1 MASHCS
7 HSVNRLVVSESLAQA
22 CLWDGALERMALA
35 SPGEGSGEVTSGQ
48 VPERQERGTVSDTG
62 GGEQEEGEE

>member
-1 MASHCS
+1 
-7 HSVNRLVVSESLAQA
+7 VSESLAQA